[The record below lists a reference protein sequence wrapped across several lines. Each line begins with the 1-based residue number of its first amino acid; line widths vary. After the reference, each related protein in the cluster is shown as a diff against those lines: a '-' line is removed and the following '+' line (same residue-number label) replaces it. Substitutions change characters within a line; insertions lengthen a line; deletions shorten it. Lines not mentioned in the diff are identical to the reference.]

1 MKYFFLTIFIFIVN
15 IINASIFSLYDWESY
30 FIAVGVGIVGA
41 ELFLNNGNQNKTPNH
56 NPNNLHS
63 LAIHISPAE
72 ALACSEC
79 QKETKGMQ
87 IK

>member
-1 MKYFFLTIFIFIVN
+1 MNLTDKQLEEIIEKHPTHN
-15 IINASIFSLYDWESY
+15 IC
-30 FIAVGVGIVGA
+30 
-41 ELFLNNGNQNKTPNH
+41 
-56 NPNNLHS
+56 NLHS
-63 LAIHISPAE
+63 LSIHISPAE